1 VLQLV
6 NSLGGNT
13 SAGGLLSRATGQVL
27 NPNLELLFSGVNLR
41 SFAFDFDFAPRDEKE
56 SNVVK
61 EIIRVFKQSMAPRT
75 GSNTEGAGLFIE
87 APNIFLLKYKSGNQD
102 HPYLNKFKPCAL
114 TSMGMNYTGSG
125 SYSTYA
131 KNIFRRVKLRDDLQ
145 NVFTI
150 FNKYQIQEGARPDT
164 VAEELYGSSQ
174 YDWVVLIG
182 AGIINVRNEW
192 PLSDRDIYRYSEEL
206 YGNDLNAV
214 HHYET
219 TEVKDSNGRLI
230 LPAGKIVDS
239 TFTIPD
245 PNISI
250 QTLNP
255 VVGISNY
262 EYEVRKNNKKRD
274 IYVLKPAYLQQVIND
289 TRKAMTYD
297 RSSQYVNDKL
307 IRTEN
312 TRVTMP

>member
-1 VLQLV
+1 MSYFREL
-6 NSLGGNT
+6 
-13 SAGGLLSRATGQVL
+13 
-27 NPNLELLFSGVNLR
+27 PNLEYQSFLSTSKGSDEYLLV
-41 SFAFDFDFAPRDEKE
+41 
-56 SNVVK
+56 
-61 EIIRVFKQSMAPRT
+61 
-75 GSNTEGAGLFIE
+75 
-87 APNIFLLKYKSGNQD
+87 
-102 HPYLNKFKPCAL
+102 
-114 TSMGMNYTGSG
+114 
-125 SYSTYA
+125 

-174 YDWVVLIG
+174 YDWVVLIT
-182 AGIINVRNEW
+182 AGIVNVRNEW
-192 PLSDRDIYRYSEEL
+192 PLSDRDIYRYSEQL

-219 TEVKDSNGRLI
+219 TEVKDSRGRLI
-230 LPAGKIVDS
+230 FPASKIVDS

-245 PNISI
+245 PNIPV

-297 RSSQYVNDKL
+297 KSSQYVNDKL